1 MITVITNDRIFG
13 VLFLHTVLGHTVW
26 EVALVCIK
34 RKGCENSFF
43 SSLLPTDEGST
54 CHQKGAF
61 TYLVLPDAKKF
72 TLFAKSKKSKIKNLQ
87 IQKIL

>member
-1 MITVITNDRIFG
+1 MFFNPDRNI
-13 VLFLHTVLGHTVW
+13 TVW
-26 EVALVCIK
+26 EVATLCIK

-72 TLFAKSKKSKIKNLQ
+72 KLFVTFKYKFKKKR
-87 IQKIL
+87 